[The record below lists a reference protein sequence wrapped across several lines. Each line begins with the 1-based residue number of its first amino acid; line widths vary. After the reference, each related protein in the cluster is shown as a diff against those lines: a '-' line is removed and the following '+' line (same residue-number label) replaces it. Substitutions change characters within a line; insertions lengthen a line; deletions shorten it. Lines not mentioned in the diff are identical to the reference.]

1 MNKGFEYQ
9 GKKYLWHKK
18 ELYRLPFDSKLR
30 FYKLKKVARWSDRG
44 YILGSSRKS
53 FGQFKCMTIDV
64 PWQFPVEDHSDLP
77 F

>member
-1 MNKGFEYQ
+1 MKGFEYQ

-18 ELYRLPFDSKLR
+18 ELYRLPFERNLR
-30 FYKLKKVARWSDRG
+30 FYQLKKVAKWSDRG

-53 FGQFKCMTIDV
+53 FGQLKIMTVDV
-64 PWQFPVEDHSDLP
+64 SWTLPVEEHFDTP